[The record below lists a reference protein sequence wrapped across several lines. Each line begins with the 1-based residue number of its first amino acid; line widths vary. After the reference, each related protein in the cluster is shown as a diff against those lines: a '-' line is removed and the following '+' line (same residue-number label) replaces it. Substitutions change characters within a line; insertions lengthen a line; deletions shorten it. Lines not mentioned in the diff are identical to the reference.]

1 MKCRHQQ
8 INILEREVKIPADK
22 GIGAHTVEEVNALPH
37 PMIRFQEVVDT
48 SFCSDIKDDRNEDVV
63 QSLGCSMGNP

>member
-22 GIGAHTVEEVNALPH
+22 RIGTHPVVNVNSLPYT
-37 PMIRFQEVVDT
+37 MICFQEMVYA
-48 SFCSDIKDDRNEDVV
+48 SFCPDIQDDGYKNVV
-63 QSLGCSMGNP
+63 